1 MPLIIRDVISEA
13 VRDKVAPPGKG
24 IMEILGGN
32 GEWTVYYKHSNA
44 TKAFSALSGDD
55 VPYWWTYLD
64 FGLKDG
70 NPRKTLLGLLDVLGI
85 EKKVN
90 ALGLGIHIGQ
100 LIAGP
105 TSPAN
110 KWKMAQVF
118 VSTIKK
124 HYRSLPHR
132 HFILLERVAVACQPP
147 HHHLQCFFF
156 SSSSAVATAALV
168 VLTYVPTLKH

>member
-118 VSTIKK
+118 VSIIKK
-124 HYRSLPHR
+124 HSRSLPHR
-132 HFILLERVAVACQPP
+132 HFVLLERLAVACQPP
-147 HHHLQCFFF
+147 HHHLQCFF
-156 SSSSAVATAALV
+156 SRARAL
-168 VLTYVPTLKH
+168 